1 MILVLAALA
10 LLFFVISVMF
20 TIKLW
25 RIQTAS
31 SYRHPKGGTKLLCI
45 AAVVML
51 LVFLGSTVYACQIR
65 IQNETEEDKIP
76 PLPDFTPARSVNDL
90 YPDFKL
96 SSVVGSNMLDLI
108 NILIGEQGI
117 SADAVDEGVNQ
128 LKTFLEQARTSKAY
142 SIPEYLRLP
151 EGELNYAF
159 DDVNNVEDCLKEM
172 RALDKQLRSL
182 LENVHQDSYTRE
194 KIAEKSEHLTIRGK
208 DAIFFGYPNGRN
220 GKSIIT
226 AEETWLYA
234 EYVFWGVVNEYIY
247 GECTSSKLLDMHYR
261 LSQTF
266 DYLGGVADTD
276 ELRLAMDFIAVIC
289 SECAFEELEQQ
300 GLSQADST
308 YGKAIWGYYRDI
320 IYRVALAVNSKKED
334 PTGFFEMM
342 KTLDIKLETSAL
354 SEAQIESIQS
364 TFGESKLYDDW
375 KKKFETIEG

>member
-1 MILVLAALA
+1 MIIVLAALA
-10 LLFFVISVMF
+10 LLFFVISVVF

-25 RIQTAS
+25 RIQKAS

-45 AAVVML
+45 ATVVML

-65 IQNETEEDKIP
+65 IQNETEEDKIS

-142 SIPEYLRLP
+142 SIPEYLKLP

-247 GECTSSKLLDMHYR
+247 GECTSSKLLDMYYR